1 MMKSAFI
8 TVAGR
13 PSAGKST
20 LVNTICGHKVAIVSR
35 TPQTTKNKIRGIYT
49 VPEGQLV
56 FLDTPGYYDSDKKSN
71 QELQEIT
78 LSALDDSDLILY
90 VTDLTRSPGKE
101 EETLSNIV
109 AKMGRKLFVALNKW
123 DILAQEQGTE
133 AATRAMEERKLFFA
147 HALQVSANQIFT
159 ISARTGDGIQDLL
172 KALLDAA
179 PDGPML
185 YPEEYY
191 TDQEVDFRISE
202 IIREKVINRTQDEI
216 PHCIRVNVQDMEM
229 KEENG
234 MERLWVRAFLT
245 VDTES
250 QKRIL
255 IGHNGEMIGKI
266 RKAAMREI
274 KDTFPYSVKLDM
286 MVKVS
291 KKRH

>member
-1 MMKSAFI
+1 MMKSAFV
-8 TVAGR
+8 TVCGR

-49 VPEGQLV
+49 VPEGQFV

-71 QELQEIT
+71 LELQEIT

-90 VTDLTRSPGKE
+90 VTDMTREPGKE
-101 EETLSNIV
+101 EEILAGIV
-109 AKMGRKLFVALNKW
+109 TKTQRPLFVALNKC
-123 DILAQEQGTE
+123 DNLTE
-133 AATRAMEERKLFFA
+133 ELGDEASKTITERRNFFLN
-147 HALQVSANQIFT
+147 ALKVTKEHIFT
-159 ISARTGDGIQDLL
+159 ISARTGDGVQELL
-172 KALLDAA
+172 KALMEAA
-179 PDGPML
+179 PEGPML

-216 PHCIRVNVQDMEM
+216 PHCIRVNIQDMEM

-274 KDTFPYSVKLDM
+274 KDIFPYSVHLDM
-286 MVKVS
+286 KVKAA
-291 KKRH
+291 KRR

>member
-20 LVNTICGHKVAIVSR
+20 LVNTLCGHKVAIVSR

-49 VPEGQLV
+49 APEGQFV

-71 QELQEIT
+71 LQLQEIT
-78 LSALDDSDLILY
+78 LSALDESDLILY
-90 VTDLTRSPGKE
+90 VTDLTRSTGKE
-101 EETLSNIV
+101 EETLAGIV
-109 AKMGRKLFVALNKW
+109 SKLGRKLFVALNKC
-123 DILAQEQGTE
+123 DTLKEEMGEE
-133 AATRAMEERKLFFA
+133 APKIIEERKAFFQN
-147 HALQVSANQIFT
+147 ALAVPESHIFT
-159 ISARTGDGIQDLL
+159 LSARTGEGT
-172 KALLDAA
+172 KELLDALMEAA
-179 PDGPML
+179 PEGPMM

-216 PHCIRVNVQDMEM
+216 PHCIRVNIQDMEM

-255 IGHNGEMIGKI
+255 IGRNGELIGRI

-286 MVKVS
+286 KVKAD
-291 KKRH
+291 KRRR

>member
-1 MMKSAFI
+1 MMKSAFV
-8 TVAGR
+8 TVCGR

-49 VPEGQLV
+49 VPEGQFV

-71 QELQEIT
+71 LELQEIT

-90 VTDLTRSPGKE
+90 VTDMTREPGKE
-101 EETLSNIV
+101 EEILAGIV
-109 AKMGRKLFVALNKW
+109 TKTQRPLFVALNKC
-123 DILAQEQGTE
+123 DNLTE
-133 AATRAMEERKLFFA
+133 ELGDEASKTITERRNFFLN
-147 HALQVSANQIFT
+147 ALKVTKEHIFT
-159 ISARTGDGIQDLL
+159 ISARTGDGVQELL
-172 KALLDAA
+172 KALMEAA
-179 PDGPML
+179 PEGPML

-216 PHCIRVNVQDMEM
+216 PHCIRVNIQDMEM

-274 KDTFPYSVKLDM
+274 KNTFPYSVHLDM
-286 MVKVS
+286 KVKAS
-291 KKRH
+291 KRR

>member
-49 VPEGQLV
+49 VPEGQFV

-71 QELQEIT
+71 LALQEIT

-90 VTDLTRSPGKE
+90 VTDMTREPGKE
-101 EETLSNIV
+101 EEILAGIV
-109 AKMGRKLFVALNKW
+109 TKTQRPLFVALNKC
-123 DILAQEQGTE
+123 DTLAEEQGD
-133 AATRAMEERKLFFA
+133 AAKAIAERKVFFTQ
-147 HALQVSANQIFT
+147 ALNIPESHIFS
-159 ISARTGDGIQDLL
+159 ISARTGDGTQELL
-172 KALLDAA
+172 KALMDAA
-179 PDGPML
+179 PEGPMM

-216 PHCIRVNVQDMEM
+216 PHCIRVNIQDMEM

-274 KDTFPYSVKLDM
+274 KDTFPYSVHLDM
-286 MVKVS
+286 KVKAD

>member
-49 VPEGQLV
+49 VPEGQFV

-71 QELQEIT
+71 LALQEIT

-90 VTDLTRSPGKE
+90 VTDMTREPGKE
-101 EETLSNIV
+101 EEILAGIV
-109 AKMGRKLFVALNKW
+109 TKTQRPLFVALNKC
-123 DILAQEQGTE
+123 DTLAEEQGD
-133 AATRAMEERKLFFA
+133 AAKAIAERKVFFTQ
-147 HALQVSANQIFT
+147 ALNIPESHIFS
-159 ISARTGDGIQDLL
+159 ISARTGEGTQELL
-172 KALLDAA
+172 KALMDAA
-179 PDGPML
+179 PEGPMM

-202 IIREKVINRTQDEI
+202 IIREKVINRTQNEI
-216 PHCIRVNVQDMEM
+216 PHCIRVNIQDMEM

-274 KDTFPYSVKLDM
+274 KDTFPYSVHLDM
-286 MVKVS
+286 KVKAD

>member
-1 MMKSAFI
+1 MMKSAFV
-8 TVAGR
+8 TVCGR

-20 LVNTICGHKVAIVSR
+20 LVNTMCGHKLAIVSR

-49 VPEGQLV
+49 VPEGQFV
-56 FLDTPGYYDSDKKSN
+56 FLDTPGYYNSDKKSN
-71 QELQEIT
+71 IELQEIT

-90 VTDLTRSPGKE
+90 VTDMTREPGKE
-101 EETLSNIV
+101 EEILAGIV
-109 AKMGRKLFVALNKW
+109 TKAQRPLFVALNKC
-123 DILAQEQGTE
+123 DTLTE
-133 AATRAMEERKLFFA
+133 ELGDDAPKTIAERRDFFLK
-147 HALQVSANQIFT
+147 ALNVPKGHIFS
-159 ISARTGDGIQDLL
+159 ISARTGDGVQELL
-172 KALLDAA
+172 KALMKAA
-179 PDGPML
+179 PEGPML

-216 PHCIRVNVQDMEM
+216 PHCIRVNIQDMEM

-274 KDTFPYSVKLDM
+274 KDTFPYSVHLDM
-286 MVKVS
+286 KVKAE
-291 KKRH
+291 KRRH

>member
-1 MMKSAFI
+1 MKSAFI

-20 LVNTICGHKVAIVSR
+20 LVNQICGHKVSIVSR
-35 TPQTTKNKIRGIYT
+35 TPQTTKNQIRGIFT
-49 VPEGQLV
+49 SDEGQFV

-71 QELQEIT
+71 LELQEIT
-78 LSALDDSDLILY
+78 ISALDESDLILY
-90 VTDLTRSPGKE
+90 VADLTRDTGKE
-101 EETLSNIV
+101 EEVLTGIV
-109 AKMGRKLFVALNKW
+109 AKLGRKVFVALNKC
-123 DILAQEQGTE
+123 DTAEQEAIDNRKSFFTKALSISEDHIFPVSAKTGEGKE
-133 AATRAMEERKLFFA
+133 ALV
-147 HALQVSANQIFT
+147 HALF
-159 ISARTGDGIQDLL
+159 
-172 KALLDAA
+172 DAA
-179 PDGPML
+179 PEGPMM

-216 PHCIRVNVQDMEM
+216 PHCIRVEIADMEM

-234 MERLWVRAFLT
+234 VERLFVRAFLL
-245 VDTES
+245 VDTDS

-255 IGHNGEMIGKI
+255 IGKGGELIGKI

-286 MVKVS
+286 MVKVG
-291 KKRH
+291 KKRCV

>member
-49 VPEGQLV
+49 VPEGQFV

-71 QELQEIT
+71 LELQEIT

-90 VTDLTRSPGKE
+90 VTDMTRTPGKE
-101 EETLSNIV
+101 EEILASIV
-109 AKMGRKLFVALNKW
+109 TKTERPLFAALNKC
-123 DILAQEQGTE
+123 DMLTEEQGDD
-133 AATRAMEERKLFFA
+133 AVKVIAERKAFFA
-147 HALQVSANQIFT
+147 QALNIPESHIFP
-159 ISARTGDGIQDLL
+159 ISARTGDGIQELL
-172 KALLDAA
+172 KALMEAA
-179 PDGPML
+179 PEGPMM

-216 PHCIRVNVQDMEM
+216 PHCIRVHIQDMEM

-234 MERLWVRAFLT
+234 LERLWVRAFLT

-286 MVKVS
+286 MVKVG

>member
-49 VPEGQLV
+49 VPEGQFV

-71 QELQEIT
+71 LELQEIT

-90 VTDLTRSPGKE
+90 VTDMTRTPGKE
-101 EETLSNIV
+101 EEILAGIV
-109 AKMGRKLFVALNKW
+109 TKTQRPLFVALNKC
-123 DILAQEQGTE
+123 DTLTEEQGDE
-133 AATRAMEERKLFFA
+133 AAKIIAERKDFFLK
-147 HALQVSANQIFT
+147 ALNISESHIFS
-159 ISARTGDGIQDLL
+159 ISARTGDGTQELL
-172 KALLDAA
+172 KALMDAA
-179 PDGPML
+179 PEGPMM

-216 PHCIRVNVQDMEM
+216 PHCIRVNIQDMEM

-255 IGHNGEMIGKI
+255 IGKGGEMIGKI

-274 KDTFPYSVKLDM
+274 KDTFPYSVHLDM
-286 MVKVS
+286 KVKAD

>member
-1 MMKSAFI
+1 MKSAFI
-8 TVAGR
+8 TVCGR

-49 VPEGQLV
+49 APEGQFV

-71 QELQEIT
+71 LELQEIT

-90 VTDLTRSPGKE
+90 VTDMTRSPGKE
-101 EETLSNIV
+101 EEILAGIV
-109 AKMGRKLFVALNKW
+109 TKTQRPLFVALNKC
-123 DILAQEQGTE
+123 DTLTQEQGE
-133 AATRAMEERKLFFA
+133 DAAGIIAERRDFFLK
-147 HALQVSANQIFT
+147 ALNIPDTHIFT
-159 ISARTGDGIQDLL
+159 VSARTGDGIQELL
-172 KALLDAA
+172 KTLMEAA
-179 PDGPML
+179 PEGPMM

-216 PHCIRVNVQDMEM
+216 PHCIRVNIQDMEL

-255 IGHNGEMIGKI
+255 IGKGGEMIGRI

-274 KDTFPYSVKLDM
+274 KDTFPYSVHLDM
-286 MVKVS
+286 KVKAD
-291 KKRH
+291 KRR